1 MSWLERIRQR
11 GPDDVRSSEEEP
23 SGPPSIERASPGL
36 AALFERLH
44 DDGRHSILDFGTAG
58 NRQLRLLGR
67 FARRIRFAGL
77 LPGAAGGEAL
87 ADALDGLSPVP
98 GHPYDVVLAWDV
110 FDRLDA
116 EDRSEVMQ
124 RIEEVTA
131 PGARL
136 YAVVASSS
144 AVTRRPER
152 LTLVDLDR
160 VSHEPA
166 GPVEPARPQL
176 LPAHVERLL
185 DPFEVANAFSL
196 RIGLREYV
204 AVKRTES

>member
-11 GPDDVRSSEEEP
+11 SPEGASSAEPDP
-23 SGPPSIERASPGL
+23 SGPTPVERTSPAL

-44 DDGRHSILDFGTAG
+44 DDGRHSILDLGAAG
-58 NRQLRLLGR
+58 NRELRLLGR

-77 LPGAAGGEAL
+77 LPDPPRGAALTEAL
-87 ADALDGLSPVP
+87 ETLSPP
-98 GHPYDVVLAWDV
+98 AGHPYDVVLAWDV
-110 FDRLDA
+110 FDRLDPDERA
-116 EDRSEVMQ
+116 ELMERVDG
-124 RIEEVTA
+124 VTT

-136 YAVVASSS
+136 YTVVEASG
-144 AVTRRPER
+144 AVTSRPVK

-160 VSHEPA
+160 ISQELV
-166 GPVEPARPQL
+166 GPVEPAQPQL

-185 DPFEVANAFSL
+185 EPFEVVHAFSL

-204 AVKRTES
+204 AVKR